1 MQRICVDMDEVMA
14 DTLAEHIRR
23 YNQTFD
29 EEVTPEDLAGKGLWE
44 VAPLDR
50 QAQLRA
56 FLDAEDFFEDLPL
69 MPDAQPVLKDLSTR
83 FEIYIA
89 TQAMAVPNS
98 LGPKYRWLQRHF
110 PFIPPT
116 HYVFCGD
123 KSILR
128 ADFLIDDQPRN
139 LLRFE
144 GQGLLY
150 SAPHN
155 IMATGY
161 VRVNNWLEVAQFFAD
176 LPATADAA
184 AQATIPSRLVPARCF
199 PRRRT
204 PLPGEFDTMECD
216 RVRLP
221 SKVFYH
227 ATPLPRCRRMRRGR
241 PCTLRG

>member
-29 EEVTPEDLAGKGLWE
+29 EEITPHDLAGKGLWE
-44 VAPLDR
+44 FAPKDR
-50 QAQLRA
+50 LLQLRA
-56 FLDAEDFFEDLPL
+56 FLDAEDFFEVLDV
-69 MPDAQPVLKDLSTR
+69 MPGAQPVLEELSAR
-83 FEIYIA
+83 YEIFIA

-110 PFIPPT
+110 PFIPAAN
-116 HYVFCGD
+116 YVFCGN

-139 LLRFE
+139 LQLFA

-155 IMATGY
+155 LMTTGF
-161 VRVNNWLEVAQFFAD
+161 VRVNNWREVAAYFAGIASAAY
-176 LPATADAA
+176 PA
-184 AQATIPSRLVPARCF
+184 AQRA
-199 PRRRT
+199 
-204 PLPGEFDTMECD
+204 
-216 RVRLP
+216 
-221 SKVFYH
+221 
-227 ATPLPRCRRMRRGR
+227 
-241 PCTLRG
+241 